1 MPWRRAWQPT
11 LVFLPGESHGQRS
24 LASCSPWG
32 CKESDMT
39 EQLNTATFLN
49 LSETPAAKQCCHR
62 IGFLNVSTLP
72 PSVGEGFI
80 PCWLLHGYKTAATT
94 PAFMSTFKPG
104 KRGKRRLKRLF
115 SFCCLP
121 SRNWKLFRS
130 ASRLHLTSYW
140 PE

>member
-1 MPWRRAWQPT
+1 M
-11 LVFLPGESHGQRS
+11 GKDCHNKMKG
-24 LASCSPWG
+24 
-32 CKESDMT
+32 DMT

-94 PAFMSTFKPG
+94 PAFMSTFKAG
-104 KRGKRRLKRLF
+104 KKGEKETKEAFLVLLSSIK
-115 SFCCLP
+115 
-121 SRNWKLFRS
+121 KLEAF
-130 ASRLHLTSYW
+130 
-140 PE
+140 P